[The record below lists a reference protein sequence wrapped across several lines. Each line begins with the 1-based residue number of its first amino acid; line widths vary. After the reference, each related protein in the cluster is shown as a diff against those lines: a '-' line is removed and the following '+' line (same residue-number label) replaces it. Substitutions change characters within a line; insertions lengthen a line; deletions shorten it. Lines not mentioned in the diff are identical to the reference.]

1 MRFHHAVFIV
11 ALTATCAAIEPSN
24 RPLVD
29 ATASNET
36 PLAIAVSDFKT
47 RLKDQGKAEYAALL
61 SVKRV
66 RRAIQRGIESYE
78 SLIAREG
85 EPNEGAKAHFEEY
98 SKPLYIA
105 IANDETWPPGTKFEA
120 MNWLKDN
127 RGEETYDGIGIR
139 LYVSTPDTKYQGF
152 AMPIVDV
159 FFGEFYPPFATTK

>member
-1 MRFHHAVFIV
+1 MRLHLAVFIV
-11 ALTATCAAIEPSN
+11 TLSVTCAANEPN
-24 RPLVD
+24 NLPQVD

-47 RLKDQGKAEYAALL
+47 TLEQQGKAEYAALL
-61 SVKRV
+61 SVERV
-66 RRAIQRGIESYE
+66 RGAIRRGVESYE
-78 SLIAREG
+78 SLIAGEG
-85 EPNEGAKAHFEEY
+85 EPNEGAKAHFEEH

-105 IANDETWPPGTKFEA
+105 IANDEKWPPGTKFEA
-120 MNWLKDN
+120 MNWLKAN